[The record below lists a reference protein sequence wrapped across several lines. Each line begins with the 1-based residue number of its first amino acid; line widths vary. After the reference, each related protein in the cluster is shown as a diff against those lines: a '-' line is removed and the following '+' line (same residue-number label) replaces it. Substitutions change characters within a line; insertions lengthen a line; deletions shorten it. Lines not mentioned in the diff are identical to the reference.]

1 MPSSWLGDKHMVF
14 LTSRLLLANG
24 FRRAHATDADFSLL
38 HGSVLQCLDGAQDQ
52 CVAQPLL
59 LLQPE
64 EQFEL
69 LHLLLQL
76 IILADAFC
84 LRAAGPGSCD
94 FGT

>member
-1 MPSSWLGDKHMVF
+1 
-14 LTSRLLLANG
+14 
-24 FRRAHATDADFSLL
+24 
-38 HGSVLQCLDGAQDQ
+38 
-52 CVAQPLL
+52 
-59 LLQPE
+59 LQPE
-64 EQFEL
+64 EQFER